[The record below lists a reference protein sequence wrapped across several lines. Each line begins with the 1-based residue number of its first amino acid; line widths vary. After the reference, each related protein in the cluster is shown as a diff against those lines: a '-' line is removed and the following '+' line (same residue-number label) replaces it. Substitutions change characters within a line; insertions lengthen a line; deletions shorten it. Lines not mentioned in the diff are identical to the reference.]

1 MMAQADS
8 NFDVA
13 ARTKEIQQA
22 YYNADQVK
30 FAYLP
35 LYYEDVIAGVVDSIA
50 YTSREDE
57 MTFAWQMTR
66 K

>member
-8 NFDVA
+8 NFDAA
-13 ARTKEIQQA
+13 ARAKQIEQA
-22 YYNADQVK
+22 YHDADRMK

-35 LYYEDVIAGVVDSIA
+35 LYYEDVIAGVVNSIA

-57 MTFAWQMTR
+57 MIFAWQMTR

>member
-1 MMAQADS
+1 MQQAGS
-8 NFDVA
+8 NFDA
-13 ARTKEIQQA
+13 DTRAKQIPQA
-22 YYNADQVK
+22 YHDADHVK

-35 LYYEDVIAGVVDSIA
+35 LYYEDVIAGVANSID

-57 MTFAWQMTR
+57 QIFAWQMKR